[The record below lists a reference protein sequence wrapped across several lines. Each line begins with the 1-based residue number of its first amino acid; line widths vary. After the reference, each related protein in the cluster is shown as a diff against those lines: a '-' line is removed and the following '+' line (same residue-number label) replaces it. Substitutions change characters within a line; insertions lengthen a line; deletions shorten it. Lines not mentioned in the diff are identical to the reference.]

1 MAYFTTE
8 HIARAAGCSPAAARY
23 YLRKG
28 GFTAKVTEH
37 RFPRHSRQY
46 SWPETALCWLRSQLS
61 ARPLSAAP
69 SALHWLTREEA
80 LAMLHLHKSQLA
92 RLVANGTLGHRRAL
106 VRTAKG
112 ARWRSYISAAD
123 AANYQ
128 PARFRALL
136 NHTAATMQNHLP
148 ALLLRAWLVLL
159 ATEKALGQ
167 HCLAIYKPGA
177 SNIQLYTELGQ
188 HFTLPTDNP
197 ESCAE
202 LPDSW
207 LSANLSA
214 EDWATAQATFATAL
228 EELSRHRR
236 ALLTIAADTINI
248 WSGNDHSPLA
258 EYPLPVTA

>member
-1 MAYFTTE
+1 MAYYTTE
-8 HIARAAGCSPAAARY
+8 YLARAAGCSPAAARY

-28 GFTAKVTEH
+28 GFTAKITDH

-46 SWPETALCWLRSQLS
+46 SWPDTALSWLRSRLTG
-61 ARPLSAAP
+61 RPISPAP
-69 SALHWLTREEA
+69 NALQWLTREEA

-128 PARFRALL
+128 PARFRALTH
-136 NHTAATMQNHLP
+136 HTAATMQNHLP
-148 ALLLRAWLVLL
+148 ALLLRSWLVLL
-159 ATEKALGQ
+159 STEQSTGTR
-167 HCLAIYKPGA
+167 CLAIYKNAAPTI
-177 SNIQLYTELGQ
+177 NLHNEQGQ
-188 HFTLPTDNP
+188 QYTLPTDNP

-202 LPDSW
+202 IPDSW
-207 LSANLSA
+207 LSVTLSA
-214 EDWATAQATFATAL
+214 DDWSTAQATFAKAL
-228 EELSRHRR
+228 LELRSHPH

-248 WSGNDHSPLA
+248 WSGDHSLLA
-258 EYPLPVTA
+258 DYPLPVTA

>member
-46 SWPETALCWLRSQLS
+46 SWPASALSWLRCRLT
-61 ARPLSAAP
+61 ARPISPAP
-69 SALHWLTREEA
+69 NPLHWLTREEA
-80 LAMLHLHKSQLA
+80 LDMLHLKKSQLA

-106 VRTAKG
+106 IRTPKG
-112 ARWRSYISAAD
+112 SRWRSYISAAD
-123 AANYQ
+123 AASYQ

-159 ATEKALGQ
+159 STEQATGSR
-167 HCLAIYKPGA
+167 CLAIYKPAA
-177 SNIQLYTELGQ
+177 SYINLHNETGQ
-188 HFTLPTDNP
+188 QYTLPTDHP

-202 LPDSW
+202 IPDSW

-214 EDWATAQATFATAL
+214 EVWATAQATFGTAL
-228 EELSRHRR
+228 QELSRHRR